1 MMEEMSSIGRK
12 DKQTFSLH
20 SVHERV
26 QSMDH
31 CNVDDRI
38 ILIIEC
44 EAKNFFLSMINA
56 AYMSNPLICIILG
69 VRHMISAKGTWCSEY
84 SSFMYS
90 HGLFS
95 MSPSPSSRSHSRYY
109 GDEIP
114 RRFLAF
120 MPKKSFRKR
129 GAGGRATSARRRP
142 QGDYVFNTYVAYLHE
157 NNVNF

>member
-1 MMEEMSSIGRK
+1 MSSIGRK

-69 VRHMISAKGTWCSEY
+69 VRHMIWLKVPDARSTV
-84 SSFMYS
+84 
-90 HGLFS
+90 
-95 MSPSPSSRSHSRYY
+95 PSCILMACFQCPPPLLPVHIHVTMVMKFLGAFSHSCRKNLSESAVPAAEPPVQ
-109 GDEIP
+109 DAAPKVTMFSTHMLHI
-114 RRFLAF
+114 F
-120 MPKKSFRKR
+120 MKI
-129 GAGGRATSARRRP
+129 T
-142 QGDYVFNTYVAYLHE
+142 
-157 NNVNF
+157 